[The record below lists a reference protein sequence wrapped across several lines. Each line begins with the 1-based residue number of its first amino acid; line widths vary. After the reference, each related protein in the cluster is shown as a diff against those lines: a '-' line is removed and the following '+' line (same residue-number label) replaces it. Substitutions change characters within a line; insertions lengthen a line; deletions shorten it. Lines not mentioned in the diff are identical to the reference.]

1 MADVQTSATGSS
13 INITSQ
19 RPTALFHASQ
29 TFAHVHV
36 VPCTSRLW
44 QPPPVDLILH
54 HVGPV
59 QQAAAEVE
67 VQGDGVPQA
76 RHQQAVISL
85 VQIYPSYLVTDG
97 ENDKSL
103 EGI

>member
-1 MADVQTSATGSS
+1 MHCKH
-13 INITSQ
+13 
-19 RPTALFHASQ
+19 LHKHASRPPR
-29 TFAHVHV
+29 TA
-36 VPCTSRLW
+36 RLR

-59 QQAAAEVE
+59 QEAAAEVE

-76 RHQQAVISL
+76 RHQQAVVSL
-85 VQIYPSYLVTDG
+85 VEVYPSYLVTDG
-97 ENDKSL
+97 ENNESL